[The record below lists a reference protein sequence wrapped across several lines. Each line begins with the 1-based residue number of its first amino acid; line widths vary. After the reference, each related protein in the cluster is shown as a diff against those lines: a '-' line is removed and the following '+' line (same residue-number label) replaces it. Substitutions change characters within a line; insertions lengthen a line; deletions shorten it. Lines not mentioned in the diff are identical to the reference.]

1 MQPKTHVDSGLYLAV
16 VQCERRWMR
25 RWKSLKTTPLLELGA
40 DLGTGAMT
48 WPKIRLSAQ
57 QMVGQFWPMAAP

>member
-1 MQPKTHVDSGLYLAV
+1 
-16 VQCERRWMR
+16 MR
-25 RWKSLKTTPLLELGA
+25 RWKGLKTTPLLELGA